1 MLKKLGLS
9 SIQILTIGFALIIL
23 VGGILLSLPFATVD
37 GKGLPFVDGLFTSA
51 SATCVTGLALYDTAS
66 VFNFRGQLI
75 ILLLIQTGGLG
86 FMAIFASILTF
97 RGRKLSLYSRS
108 LVLETLG
115 AGKFGRLDSVFF
127 TMIRGTFLIELIG
140 ASVITYRLMAI
151 SPNIP
156 ADKAIWSG
164 VFHSVSAFCN
174 AGFDILGSVP
184 GGKPGGSL
192 VPFNWDGITLITIM
206 LLIISGGIGFVVWN
220 DILRYRLKWEK
231 YPLHSKI
238 MLSFTIMLIM
248 VSTCFF
254 LVCEWDHSFVKM
266 SVPDKIVNA
275 FFAAVTPRTA
285 GFAATPTNNLTS
297 AGRGLT
303 LILMVIGA
311 GPCSTGGGIKV
322 TTFVVLLL
330 SMCSEAK
337 NYRDLEIFKRR
348 LPDEVKARALSL
360 TTAYIGLTIISTLIM
375 LVIEP
380 HFSLDEVFFECI
392 SAIGTVG
399 LSLGITP
406 TLSPPSKIIIIS
418 LMYAGRLGSL
428 SVAMAIVR
436 KKIVPAIRYPSESI
450 VV

>member
-23 VGGILLSLPFATVD
+23 VGGILLSLPFTTVN
-37 GKGLPFVDGLFTSA
+37 GKGLPFIDGLFTSA

-66 VFNFRGQLI
+66 AFNFWGQLV

-86 FMAIFASILTF
+86 FMAIIASVLTF

-115 AGKFGRLDSVFF
+115 AGKFGRLNSVFF
-127 TMIRGTFLIELIG
+127 TMIMGTLLIEFVG
-140 ASVITYRLMAI
+140 AAMIAYRLTVN
-151 SPNIP
+151 SPDIP
-156 ADKAIWSG
+156 VNKAIWSG
-164 VFHSVSAFCN
+164 IFHSVSAFCN
-174 AGFDILGSVP
+174 AGFDIMGNVP
-184 GGKPGGSL
+184 GGEPGGSL
-192 VPFNWDGITLITIM
+192 VPFNWDGITLVTIM
-206 LLIISGGIGFVVWN
+206 FLIISGGIGFVVWN
-220 DILRYRLKWEK
+220 DILKYKLRWEK

-238 MLSFTIMLIM
+238 MLSVTLMLIM
-248 VSTCFF
+248 VSACFF
-254 LVCEWDHSFVKM
+254 LLCEWDHSFANM
-266 SVPDKIVNA
+266 NVPDKIANA

-285 GFAATPTNNLTS
+285 GFAATPTTNLTP
-297 AGRGLT
+297 AGRALT

-330 SMCSEAK
+330 SMSSEVK

-360 TTAYIGLTIISTLIM
+360 TTAYIGLIIISTLVM
-375 LVIEP
+375 LVMEP
-380 HFSLDEVFFECI
+380 QFSLDAVFFECV

-406 TLSPPSKIIIIS
+406 SLNPISKIIIIS

-428 SVAMAIVR
+428 SVAMAIARR
-436 KKIVPAIRYPSESI
+436 KFVPAIRYPSESI

>member
-9 SIQILTIGFALIIL
+9 SIQILTIGFALIIF
-23 VGGILLSLPFATVD
+23 VGGILLSLPFSTVN
-37 GKGLPFVDGLFTSA
+37 GKGLPFLDGLFTA
-51 SATCVTGLALYDTAS
+51 TSATCVTGLTLFDTAS
-66 VFNFRGQLI
+66 VFNFWGQLI

-108 LVLETLG
+108 LVLETIG
-115 AGKFGRLDSVFF
+115 ARKLGRLNSVFF
-127 TMIRGTFLIELIG
+127 TMMRGTFLIEFIG
-140 ASVITYRLMAI
+140 AAIIAYRLTI
-151 SPNIP
+151 NSPDLST
-156 ADKAIWSG
+156 DKAIWSG
-164 VFHSVSAFCN
+164 IFHSVSAFCN
-174 AGFDILGSVP
+174 AGFDIMGNVP
-184 GGKPGGSL
+184 GGEAGGSL
-192 VPFNWDGITLITIM
+192 VPFNWDGITLMTIM
-206 LLIISGGIGFVVWN
+206 FLIISGGIGFVVWN
-220 DILRYRLKWEK
+220 DILRFRLKWEK

-238 MLSFTIMLIM
+238 MISFTLMLII
-248 VSTCFF
+248 VSACFF
-254 LVCEWDHSFVKM
+254 LICEWDHSFVDL
-266 SVPDKIVNA
+266 SIPDKITNA

-285 GFAATPTNNLTS
+285 GFAATPTVNLTP

-330 SMCSEAK
+330 SMSAEVK

-348 LPDEVKARALSL
+348 LPDEVKARALSM
-360 TTAYIGLTIISTLIM
+360 TTAYLGMTIISTLVM
-375 LVIEP
+375 LATEP
-380 HFSLDEVFFECI
+380 QFSLDAAFFECV

-406 TLSPPSKIIIIS
+406 TLSPVSKIIIMS

-436 KKIVPAIRYPSESI
+436 RKIVPAIRYPSESI